1 MELFSVKVGKI
12 VSSGSAKKK
21 AIETMAFFY
30 IYLLVTEWFKLPQ
43 TANIINS

>member
-1 MELFSVKVGKI
+1 MKLFSVKVGKI
-12 VSSGSAKKK
+12 ISSGSAQKK
-21 AIETMAFFY
+21 AIEIMAFYY